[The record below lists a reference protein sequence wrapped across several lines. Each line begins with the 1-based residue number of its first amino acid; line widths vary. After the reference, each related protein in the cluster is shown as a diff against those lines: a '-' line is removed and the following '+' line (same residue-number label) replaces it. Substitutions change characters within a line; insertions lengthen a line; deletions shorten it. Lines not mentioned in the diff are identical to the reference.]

1 MNQQHDKKDAS
12 RALKPWKSFEGN
24 IADNVKQCNIVLYV
38 VPSGAMPKI
47 TLSYARRQSRH
58 TCR

>member
-38 VPSGAMPKI
+38 VPCLTPEDNPAIPAVKFK
-47 TLSYARRQSRH
+47 
-58 TCR
+58 